1 MKQQEKEITR
11 GSNILFHEGSIL
23 KILDLV
29 SSNKLKKN
37 LNQNYSTILKKKQ
50 PFNERVYVFLQNFCK
65 FEVELN

>member
-29 SSNKLKKN
+29 SSNKLIK
-37 LNQNYSTILKKKQ
+37 
-50 PFNERVYVFLQNFCK
+50 P
-65 FEVELN
+65 